1 MILRTLIEKDSMKNH
16 LKLIISVIKDEFYN
30 DSSPFILLVL
40 MIVWILFI
48 YFLIICHTDL
58 YV

>member
-1 MILRTLIEKDSMKNH
+1 MKDY
-16 LKLIISVIKDEFYN
+16 LKLVIHAIKDEFYN

-40 MIVWILFI
+40 IIVWILFI
-48 YFLIICHTDL
+48 YFLIICHADI

>member
-1 MILRTLIEKDSMKNH
+1 MKNY
-16 LKLIISVIKDEFYN
+16 LNLIINAIKDEIYN

-48 YFLIICHTDL
+48 YFLIICHADI
-58 YV
+58 YVCKI

>member
-1 MILRTLIEKDSMKNH
+1 MKDY

-30 DSSPFILLVL
+30 DSSPFIIIILAV
-40 MIVWILFI
+40 VWILFI
-48 YFLIICHTDL
+48 YFLIIFHADL